1 MAKLQGQSIASSFD
15 QVVIVD
21 DASGV
26 TASLQA
32 LEGAATGGG
41 VSALK
46 IATNKVEVI
55 PSAADDANAFEVSKA
70 DGTAII
76 TADPSA
82 ETVDMAGH
90 DGSTKGL
97 KLGGTLVTSDASE
110 LNILDGVTA
119 DKDELNIL
127 DGVTATNSEL
137 NVLAGAT
144 GTTYSTISST
154 SNIIMDVAGTTQK
167 KDVDELAEYYYNH
180 FCRVGTVSLWNAS
193 SAYGMSNTSGADL
206 SNCDA
211 PFNPDDFNDTDF
223 DMKLCMF
230 LTANSAS
237 SVNFQLQYD
246 DTLTSGNVA
255 IPETGWTYTTMAS
268 SGIVYESP
276 VVTVSLVAAT
286 QYRFKLH
293 GWVDANSASFNN
305 AYFWVRPRT

>member
-15 QVVIVD
+15 QIVIVD
-21 DASGV
+21 DADGISS
-26 TASLQA
+26 SLQP
-32 LEGAATGGG
+32 LESADTGGG
-41 VSALK
+41 VSALN
-46 IATNKVEVI
+46 IATDKVEVK
-55 PSAADDANAFEVSKA
+55 PSASDDANAFEVSKA
-70 DGTAII
+70 DGTAFL
-76 TADPSA
+76 TADSTA
-82 ETVDMAGH
+82 ETVDIVGH
-90 DGSTKGL
+90 DGSAKGL
-97 KLGGTLVTSDASE
+97 KLGGTLVTADA
-110 LNILDGVTA
+110 G
-119 DKDELNIL
+119 
-127 DGVTATNSEL
+127 EL

-223 DMKLCMF
+223 DMKLCIF